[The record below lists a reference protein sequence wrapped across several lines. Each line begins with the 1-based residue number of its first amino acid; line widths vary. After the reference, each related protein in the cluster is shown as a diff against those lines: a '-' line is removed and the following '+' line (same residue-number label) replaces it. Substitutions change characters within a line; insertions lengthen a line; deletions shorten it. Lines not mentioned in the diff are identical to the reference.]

1 MELKVYK
8 TDGSE
13 STRTVQL
20 NDDIFDGN
28 IINDHAI
35 WLGVKQYLANQ
46 RQGTHDTLEK
56 STISGSTR
64 KLKKQKGTGGARAG
78 SIKSPT
84 IRGGATVF
92 GPHPRDYSFKLNKK
106 IKRLARFSAISY
118 KAKEGKIMVV
128 EDFAFDAPKTR
139 AYLSVLKNLNLDTQK
154 TLLLVN
160 ESNSNV
166 YLSSR
171 NLQRAKVLRVCDVN
185 TYDVL
190 NAQSLIICENS
201 VVDFE
206 KMLADI
212 SDKCKCLKVTKI

>member
-8 TDGSE
+8 IDGSE
-13 STRTVQL
+13 TSKVITL
-20 NDDIFDGN
+20 NDSIFN
-28 IINDHAI
+28 VEPNDHAI
-35 WLGVKQYLANQ
+35 WLDVKHYLANQ

-84 IRGGATVF
+84 IRGGATAF

-106 IKRLARFSAISY
+106 IKRLARFSALTY
-118 KAKEGKIMVV
+118 KAKDEKILVI
-128 EDFAFDAPKTR
+128 EDMALENPKTKTMIEI
-139 AYLSVLKNLNLDTQK
+139 LKKFNLENTK
-154 TLLLVN
+154 TLVLAN
-160 ESNSNV
+160 DTNKNV

-171 NLQRAKVLRVCDVN
+171 NLKRTKVIRACDVN

-190 NAQSLIICENS
+190 NARQLIIFENS
-201 VVDFE
+201 IPEFK
-206 KMLADI
+206 KMI
-212 SDKCKCLKVTKI
+212 TE